1 MTDLTTAPELSN
13 QKIHPFFSGPK
24 PILLSNSDDVESLQ
38 PQAHD
43 AVTPPTPDPSCS
55 PPSDRSNDADH
66 DERGQPAE
74 RKRKRR
80 KTDPPA
86 ATAEDH
92 VKKPRGRR
100 SARASTGGNIL
111 AHFSKDG
118 QGHVEQGPDQQ
129 QLLNPTAS
137 TTYPPSTPS
146 STPTVDAAQNILTN
160 QENIEQNSLIGSR
173 RPHKL
178 LKLNPK
184 TGTIGSPP
192 PPKPTASISDTVPT
206 RTASKRGRKPKK
218 LIVSIPYGADAES
231 RAHIGQRINQILD
244 GSITLNVPASATNV
258 ALTSPPASQ
267 TSTKS
272 EATKTATPKKRSPK
286 KSRLPLKP
294 DHPFF
299 QQKGKAGAGANV
311 EKENAPKEDKT
322 SPKRRVIFTSTPCSP
337 KRPVARQ
344 PNFAMK
350 NIGSKNGILRTP
362 GARDPAWPWQGAAH
376 VRDNPDLNLE
386 IGKPVDLSGRKRK
399 SKRQEIRLA
408 HAESV
413 LEKSAT
419 ELHIPQLAKD
429 LQSVNNEDLN
439 PVSRVVRVP
448 VKHFESGRKLRRRIS
463 QQLRT
468 IRNPGASVKTHPAI
482 LQLYNNIES
491 TLSAFDRA
499 TCESSAW
506 TQKYGPT
513 SAQCILQNGREAEL
527 LRDWLQTLKV
537 QSVDTGSLDNG
548 SNAKGGQTLKKK
560 RRRKNLDDFVIS
572 SDEEADDMDQL
583 PDGEPDWM
591 GRGGRGN
598 TLKTV
603 LRSGDVASRGGKNP
617 ARLTNAVLL
626 SGPHGCGKTAAVYA
640 IAKELDFE
648 VFEIHAGA
656 RRSGKDILERVGDM
670 TRNHLVHHQQK
681 DDVQDDA
688 PTEDETERDLK
699 SGKQGRMDSFFKPKA
714 GRTKKEAMKPATQ
727 QMKKPTSQLPA
738 QQDTKKTN
746 RDQKQSLILLE
757 EVDILYDE
765 DKQFWATVMTMIAQ
779 SKRPF
784 IMTCNDETIVPFQ
797 SLKLHGIFRFSPPPA
812 DLAVDLLLSMAA
824 CEGHALDRDSVEA
837 LYDSRCHDLR
847 ASITELNYW
856 CQIGVG
862 ALRGGVDWFFPRWP
876 RGCDIDSEGQTIR
889 VVSQGTY
896 HRGMG
901 WFNRDSEAATHSLR
915 PHEEEMHREAWDFWG
930 LDISDTV
937 DSEEFLSRA
946 TEATRS
952 CASNADRRTLLNEFA
967 TFADLMSDS
976 DLCGPFIADASNK
989 VPLDAT
995 LPTMHN
1001 KTLDDFTIGLK
1012 VLEAPSLCRYNTT
1025 AMEMSSS
1032 LRNMAQSRLQNS
1044 SGDTENEP
1052 MRRLSEEEMVTR
1064 IRSSFRDSPPSE
1076 LTIVRKDYSVAFDPI
1091 AASDK
1096 ILANGY
1102 LDPSVF
1108 DRTMRIIGLDIA
1120 PYVRSIVAYDQR
1132 LQSER
1137 RVRSNLISEGGKPDK
1152 KRMRTTRAAMSA
1164 LEGGTRTNTRRE
1176 KYFSADIN
1184 PYLVLRTGGKSW
1196 QGLGPAI
1203 VATDEIPVAAEA
1215 DDTDIDGSSD

>member
-1 MTDLTTAPELSN
+1 MTVLTTTPELSN
-13 QKIHPFFSGPK
+13 QKIHPFFSAPK
-24 PILLSNSDDVESLQ
+24 PTLLSNSDDAISHQ
-38 PQAHD
+38 PKAHD
-43 AVTPPTPDPSCS
+43 ALTPPTPDPSCS
-55 PPSDRSNDADH
+55 PPSDEPNNVDH
-66 DERGQPAE
+66 DDGEHGQPAE

-80 KTDPPA
+80 KTEPPA

-92 VKKPRGRR
+92 VKKPRGKRP
-100 SARASTGGNIL
+100 ARASAGGNIM

-118 QGHVEQGPDQQ
+118 QGHVEQGPEQQ
-129 QLLNPTAS
+129 PLLNS
-137 TTYPPSTPS
+137 TVSNSHQPSTPS
-146 STPTVDAAQNILTN
+146 TTPAAAQKIVRD
-160 QENIEQNSLIGSR
+160 QENVEQNPSIDSN
-173 RPHKL
+173 RPQRL

-192 PPKPTASISDTVPT
+192 QPKPITITSDAIPT
-206 RTASKRGRKPKK
+206 LTASKRGRKPRK
-218 LIVSIPYGADAES
+218 LIVSISYGTDADS
-231 RAHIGQRINQILD
+231 RARIGQRINQILD
-244 GSITLNVPASATNV
+244 GSFTLNMPTSTTNV
-258 ALTSPPASQ
+258 ASTPPASQ

-272 EATKTATPKKRSPK
+272 EAARTTTPKKRSPK
-286 KSRLPLKP
+286 KTRMPPKP
-294 DHPFF
+294 EHPFF
-299 QQKGKAGAGANV
+299 QQKGKGSASGNV
-311 EKENAPKEDKT
+311 EKDKASKDDKT
-322 SPKRRVIFTSTPCSP
+322 PPKRRVIFTSTPCSP
-337 KRPVARQ
+337 KRPIAR
-344 PNFAMK
+344 PPKLPMK
-350 NIGSKNGILRTP
+350 NTASKNGILRTP
-362 GARDPAWPWQGAAH
+362 GAKDAAWPWQGATH
-376 VRDNPDLNLE
+376 IRDSQGSNLDSGKDL
-386 IGKPVDLSGRKRK
+386 DLSGRKRK
-399 SKRQEIRLA
+399 SKRQEIRMD
-408 HAESV
+408 HAESI
-413 LEKSAT
+413 LERSAA
-419 ELHIPQLAKD
+419 ELHVPQFAQD
-429 LQSVNNEDLN
+429 LKSISSEDLN
-439 PVSRVVRVP
+439 PISQIVRVP
-448 VKHFESGRKLRRRIS
+448 VKHFESGRKLRRRIL

-468 IRNPGASVKTHPAI
+468 IRNPGASVQTHPAI
-482 LQLYNNIES
+482 LHLYNNIES

-499 TCESSAW
+499 TCETSAW

-513 SAQCILQNGREAEL
+513 SAQCVLQNGREAEL

-537 QSVDTGSLDNG
+537 QSVDTGSLDNA
-548 SNAKGGQTLKKK
+548 SKAKGGQTLKKK

-572 SDEEADDMDQL
+572 SDEEADDMDQVS
-583 PDGEPDWM
+583 DDEPDWM
-591 GRGGRGN
+591 ARGGRGD

-603 LRSGDVASRGGKNP
+603 LRSGDIASRGGKNP

-640 IAKELDFE
+640 VAKELDFE

-681 DDVQDDA
+681 DSIQGDT

-699 SGKQGRMDSFFKPKA
+699 SGKQGRMDSFFKLKATMAKKAPK
-714 GRTKKEAMKPATQ
+714 KPAMQ
-727 QMKKPTSQLPA
+727 EVKKPASQPLS
-738 QQDTKKTN
+738 QQDLKKTN

-784 IMTCNDETIVPFQ
+784 IMTCNDETIVPLQ

-824 CEGHALDRDSVEA
+824 CEGHALARDSVEA
-837 LYDSRCHDLR
+837 LYKSRGHDLR

-876 RGCDIDSEGQTIR
+876 KGCDIDSEGQTIR

-896 HRGMG
+896 QRGMG
-901 WFNRDSEAATHSLR
+901 WFNRDLEAAVHSLR
-915 PHEEEMHREAWDFWG
+915 PHKEEMHREAWDFWG
-930 LDISDTV
+930 LDISDTM

-952 CASNADRRTLLNEFA
+952 CTSNPDRRMLLNEFA

-1001 KTLDDFTIGLK
+1001 KTLDDFTIGLR
-1012 VLEAPSLCRYNTT
+1012 VLETPFLCRYSTT
-1025 AMEMSSS
+1025 ALEMSSS
-1032 LRNMAQSRLQNS
+1032 LREMAQSRLQNS
-1044 SGDTENEP
+1044 SANAKSDP
-1052 MRRLSEEEMVTR
+1052 MRRFNEEEMVTR
-1064 IRSSFRDSPPSE
+1064 IRSSFQDSSPSE
-1076 LTIVRKDYSVAFDPI
+1076 LTIARKDYSVAFDPI

-1108 DRTMRIIGLDIA
+1108 DRTMTIIGLDIA
-1120 PYVRSIVAYDQR
+1120 PYIRSIVAYDQR
-1132 LQSER
+1132 LQNDR
-1137 RVRSNLISEGGKPDK
+1137 RVRSTLISEGGKPDK

-1164 LEGGTRTNTRRE
+1164 LEGGARSSIRRE

-1184 PYLVLRTGGKSW
+1184 PYLVLRTGGKRW
-1196 QGLGPAI
+1196 QELGLPTIATNEAPI
-1203 VATDEIPVAAEA
+1203 ATDAG
-1215 DDTDIDGSSD
+1215 DTDMDGASD